1 MSVDKKIS
9 YDSPKSGVIKDPTFT
24 VYRKGGPVEDKPKP
38 NNIINFPIKPG
49 MPLYR
54 S

>member
-24 VYRKGGPVEDKPKP
+24 VYRKGGPVEDKP
-38 NNIINFPIKPG
+38 NLITLLTFQ
-49 MPLYR
+49 
-54 S
+54 